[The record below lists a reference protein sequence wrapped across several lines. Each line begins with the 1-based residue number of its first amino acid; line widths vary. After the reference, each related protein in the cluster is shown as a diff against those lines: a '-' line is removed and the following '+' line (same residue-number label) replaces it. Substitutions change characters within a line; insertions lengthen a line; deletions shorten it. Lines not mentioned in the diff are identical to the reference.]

1 MLELALLTPVKLSEV
16 PFHLY
21 AATAKNGYRKPMPG
35 MWYALEGLYRAEGV
49 SIGKPEPFI

>member
-1 MLELALLTPVKLSEV
+1 MLELALLIPVKLSEV

-35 MWYALEGLYRAEGV
+35 MWYALEGLYKAEGV
-49 SIGKPEPFI
+49 PIGKPKPFI